1 MSQHKLV
8 LEHEIAATAA
18 DVWSAIIDHEGMARW
33 LPARVTL
40 VAHKQGGGPGTV
52 RRIRAGG
59 VVVIDEEVVYADP
72 PEGAKAGRLVY
83 RIVRGAPI
91 DFHRG
96 EMLVESLGDRRSRIT
111 WDILIAS
118 KVRGVARATVAVLRP
133 ALRDGLRKLGAILS

>member
-1 MSQHKLV
+1 MSQHKIV
-8 LEHEIAATAA
+8 LEQEIGAPAA
-18 DVWSAIIDHEGMARW
+18 DVWSAITDHEGMARW

-40 VAHKQGGGPGTV
+40 VARKEGGGPGTV

-72 PEGAKAGRLVY
+72 PEGTRAGRLVY

-96 EMLVESLGDRRSRIT
+96 EMLVESLGDRRSRLT
-111 WDILIAS
+111 WDIVVAS
-118 KVRGVARATVAVLRP
+118 KVPGVARATVAVLRP
-133 ALRDGLRKLGAILS
+133 TLRDGLRKLGTILS